1 MCNVSDK
8 SIWKEKCPFRHVW
21 YLEAD
26 RISCVTFFYTSSSRD
41 MGVENSVAGDD
52 YEGNMANNGEAND
65 DGVVLGVKQMTVW
78 MLKRIG

>member
-1 MCNVSDK
+1 MWVTKVFEKKNVLLGMFDT
-8 SIWKEKCPFRHVW
+8 
-21 YLEAD
+21 LEAD

>member
-1 MCNVSDK
+1 
-8 SIWKEKCPFRHVW
+8 
-21 YLEAD
+21 
-26 RISCVTFFYTSSSRD
+26 

-52 YEGNMANNGEAND
+52 YEGNMTNNGEAND